1 MKNILLILASVILC
15 ISCSSYHSID
25 SFYDNHKNDPNASS
39 FQLPTFLK
47 NAVKSISPE
56 LREIVGD
63 VDDFR
68 SISFKYCSVAQDQ
81 QITEELNS
89 ITKNYKDVVRKN
101 ENGKNISVSV
111 KEKGNTI
118 KEVILHSQKNKD
130 HYVMYL
136 KGNFDT
142 EKINRLAEAEDFE
155 SLGR

>member
-1 MKNILLILASVILC
+1 MKNIYLVLVSIILFVN
-15 ISCSSYHSID
+15 CSSYQSIE

-47 NAVKSISPE
+47 NAVKNVSPE
-56 LREIVGD
+56 LSEIVGD

-68 SISFKYCSVAQDQ
+68 SISFKDCSVGQDQ
-81 QITEELNS
+81 QITQELNS

-111 KEKGNTI
+111 KEKGNVI
-118 KEVILHSQKNKD
+118 KEVILHSHKEND

-142 EKINRLAEAEDFE
+142 EKINRLAETEDFE